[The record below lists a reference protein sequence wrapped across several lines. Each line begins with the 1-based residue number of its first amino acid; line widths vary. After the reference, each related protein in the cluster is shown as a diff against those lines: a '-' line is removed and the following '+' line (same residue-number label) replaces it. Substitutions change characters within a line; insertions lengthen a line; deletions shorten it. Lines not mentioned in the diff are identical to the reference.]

1 MDHTGKSYEEPPLIE
16 NHEEIPKGQDPPEVA
31 SCNDNFSMSFRGK
44 LLSVVGLGVGKDGD
58 THSFSM
64 LWTSP
69 ELIIEVVSEIGGN
82 ALMRSHF
89 LRTRQTLFPNVML
102 LMVSEIL
109 WKLLKWLTRIRNTSL
124 ILKVSIL
131 TYVLNFCFSLVFL
144 FVNFT
149 IIFFSTLKDTL
160 RVLPADELS
169 KISTVLG
176 LKVVVAGRL
185 MTEKIQEKYQC
196 AADFNHEVKNLRQD
210 LDKAQSSNQ
219 ELEAQV
225 AQLKEALKISKGENK
240 LIDVVHVGLKKEY
253 HKLSQA
259 RSDDE
264 KVIENL
270 WNLVDE
276 GTSSLNDLRG
286 RNAELLT
293 QNVDLVKALVLREK
307 RILGLKQA
315 LNERVQI
322 MSEGAAG
329 IKKSFELLFE
339 KYDEALG

>member
-1 MDHTGKSYEEPPLIE
+1 
-16 NHEEIPKGQDPPEVA
+16 
-31 SCNDNFSMSFRGK
+31 
-44 LLSVVGLGVGKDGD
+44 
-58 THSFSM
+58 
-64 LWTSP
+64 
-69 ELIIEVVSEIGGN
+69 
-82 ALMRSHF
+82 MRSHF

-169 KISTVLG
+169 KISIVLG

-185 MTEKIQEKYQC
+185 MTEKIQEKYQRV
-196 AADFNHEVKNLRQD
+196 ADFNHEVKNLRQD

-329 IKKSFELLFE
+329 INKSFELLFE

>member
-1 MDHTGKSYEEPPLIE
+1 M
-16 NHEEIPKGQDPPEVA
+16 
-31 SCNDNFSMSFRGK
+31 
-44 LLSVVGLGVGKDGD
+44 
-58 THSFSM
+58 
-64 LWTSP
+64 
-69 ELIIEVVSEIGGN
+69 SEIGGN

-109 WKLLKWLTRIRNTSL
+109 WKLLKLLTRIRNTSL

-131 TYVLNFCFSLVFL
+131 TYVLNFYFSLVFL

-169 KISTVLG
+169 KISIVLG

-185 MTEKIQEKYQC
+185 MTEKIQEKYQRV
-196 AADFNHEVKNLRQD
+196 ADFNHEVKNLRQD

-329 IKKSFELLFE
+329 INKSFELLFE